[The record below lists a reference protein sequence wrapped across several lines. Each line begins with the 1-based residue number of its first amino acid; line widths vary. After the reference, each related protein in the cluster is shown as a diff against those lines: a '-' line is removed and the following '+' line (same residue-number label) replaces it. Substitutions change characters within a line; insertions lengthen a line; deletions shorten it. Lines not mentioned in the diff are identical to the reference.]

1 MTEKHP
7 NRVIVVDNGNGDEPQ
22 ISYTDNRPFA
32 SVLEARLGRRTVLKS
47 SAGAAALGFMSLG
60 LAGCL
65 SNSSSKDKNDS
76 TPGGGEN
83 GNDAGPLIG
92 FTAVSTSESDDIVV
106 PEGYSYQVI
115 LPWGTPILG
124 SMPAFSIDNT
134 GEEQA
139 MQMGSHH
146 DGMHF
151 FPIEGEEPFEGS
163 SDEGLLVMNHEYVE
177 PRFMHLDHI
186 GVSLSRNAVV
196 MGGENGEIRDADQAL
211 KELNAHGVSVVHIQK
226 RSDNRWE
233 HVQSSLNRR
242 ITGLTHME
250 LAGPVRG
257 NDLAKTK
264 YSPQGFAT
272 RGTLNNCA
280 MGVTP
285 WNTYMA
291 AEENWA
297 GYFGN
302 AAGPDP
308 SIGKPADDNFQREH
322 SYYGIRAQDSR
333 YKWALAEGGDDQ
345 FIRFDATSKGAS
357 AVEDYRNEP
366 NCFGWMVEIDPFK
379 PDSTPIKRTTLGR
392 FGHEGVVFGPAIEGQ
407 PVVCYSGDDSTNQ
420 FIYKFVSAGTFQ
432 KGVTDGSILDTGILY
447 AAKFNDD
454 GSGEWLPLVYGEN
467 GLDESNGFV
476 DQADVLVNTRLA
488 AGLMGATPMDRPE
501 WGAVDPNNGDVYF
514 TLTNNSGRIEANGA
528 NPRTENRHGH
538 IIRWEESGGD
548 HAATTFDWDI
558 FIFGGDAGRSG
569 EPHLKGDGIEVDG
582 QRQALTADNLF
593 SSPDGLWIDK
603 DSRVWIQT
611 DIGEGSQNEGLFE
624 VFGNNAML
632 CADPVTGEMRRF
644 MTGPI
649 GQEVTGVITTPDQKT
664 MFINIQ
670 HPGATTEPDEWA
682 AGQRFVRSSWPDRDP
697 VRTPPRSATVVIWKD
712 DGGVIGT

>member
-1 MTEKHP
+1 MSEEIRNKIT
-7 NRVIVVDNGNGDEPQ
+7 IVDNGEGDEPQ
-22 ISYTDNRPFA
+22 ISYTGNRPFA
-32 SVLEARLGRRTVLKS
+32 NVLETRLGRRSVIKG

-65 SNSSSKDKNDS
+65 SNSSSRDDDDS
-76 TPGGGEN
+76 APG
-83 GNDAGPLIG
+83 AGDGDNAPLIG
-92 FTAVSTSESDDIVV
+92 FSTVSTSESDEIVV
-106 PEGYSYQVI
+106 PQGYSYQVI
-115 LPWGTPILG
+115 LPWGTPING
-124 SMPAFSIDNT
+124 SMPPFDLSNT
-134 GEEQA
+134 GEEQG

-151 FPIEGEEPFEGS
+151 FPIEGDEPFEGS

-177 PRFMHLDHI
+177 PRFMHVDHLSQRLSSS
-186 GVSLSRNAVV
+186 GVIMR
-196 MGGENGEIRDADQAL
+196 GDNGDIRDRDQAL
-211 KELNAHGVSVVHIQK
+211 KELNAHGVSVVHVQK

-233 HVQSSLNRR
+233 LVQSDYNRR

-257 NDLAKTK
+257 STLAKTR
-264 YSPQGFAT
+264 YSPEGHAT

-302 AAGPDP
+302 ADETIP
-308 SIGKPADDNFQREH
+308 REH
-322 SYYGIRAQDSR
+322 ARYGIRASDSR
-333 YKWALAEGGDDQ
+333 YRWALAEGGEDQ
-345 FIRFDATSKGAS
+345 FVRFDATSKGAS

-366 NCFGWMVEIDPFK
+366 NCFGWMVEIDPFN
-379 PDSTPIKRTTLGR
+379 PESTPIKRTTLGR
-392 FGHEGVVFGPAIEGQ
+392 FGHEGVVFGPAIDGQ

-420 FIYKFVSAGTFQ
+420 YIYKFVSAEPFQ
-432 KGVTDGSILDTGILY
+432 KGVTDGSILDTGVLY
-447 AAKFNDD
+447 VARFNDD
-454 GSGEWLPLVYGEN
+454 GSGEWLPLVFGQN
-467 GLDESNGFV
+467 GLTAPEFA

-488 AGLMGATPMDRPE
+488 ASILGGTPMDRPE

-514 TLTNNSGRIEANGA
+514 TLTNNSGRSETDAA
-528 NPRTENRHGH
+528 NPRRQNRHGH
-538 IIRWEESGGD
+538 IIRWAESNGD
-548 HAATTFDWDI
+548 HASTTFDWDI
-558 FIFGGDAGRSG
+558 FLFGGDAGQSG
-569 EPHLKGDGIEVDG
+569 EANLAGKDPNGN
-582 QRQALTADNLF
+582 ALTADNLL

-611 DIGEGSQNEGLFE
+611 DIGEGSQNSGVFE

-644 MTGPI
+644 LTGPI

-670 HPGATTEPDEWA
+670 HPGATTTPEEWEL
-682 AGQRFVRSSWPDRDP
+682 GPRYVRSTWPDRNP
-697 VRTPPRSATVVIWKD
+697 TRLPPRSATVVIWKD
-712 DGGVIGT
+712 DGGVIGS

>member
-1 MTEKHP
+1 MSDERRNKIT
-7 NRVIVVDNGNGDEPQ
+7 IVDNGEGDEPQ

-32 SVLEARLGRRTVLKS
+32 SVLDARMDRRSVIKG

-65 SNSSSKDKNDS
+65 SNSSSRDDDEGS
-76 TPGGGEN
+76 APG
-83 GNDAGPLIG
+83 AGDGDNAALIG
-92 FTAVSTSESDDIVV
+92 FSAVGTSESDEIVV
-106 PEGYSYQVI
+106 PQGYSYQVI
-115 LPWGTPILG
+115 LPWGTPITG
-124 SMPAFSIDNT
+124 SMPAFDLSNT
-134 GEEQA
+134 GEEQG
-139 MQMGSHH
+139 MQIGSHH

-163 SDEGLLVMNHEYVE
+163 SNEGLLVMNHEYVE
-177 PRFMHLDHI
+177 PRFMHVDHV
-186 GVSLSRNAVV
+186 GVNLSSSAVI
-196 MGGENGEIRDADQAL
+196 MRGDNGEIRDRDQAL
-211 KELNAHGVSVVHIQK
+211 KEMNAHGVSVVHMQK
-226 RSDNRWE
+226 RNDNRWE
-233 HVQSSLNRR
+233 LVQSDYNRR

-257 NDLAKTK
+257 SNLAKTR
-264 YSPQGFAT
+264 YSPEGHAT

-302 AAGPDP
+302 ADE
-308 SIGKPADDNFQREH
+308 SIPREH
-322 SYYGIRAQDSR
+322 ARYGIRATDSR
-333 YKWALAEGGDDQ
+333 YRWALAAGGEDL
-345 FIRFDATSKGAS
+345 FVRFDATRKGAS
-357 AVEDYRNEP
+357 ATEDYRNEP

-392 FGHEGVVFGPAIEGQ
+392 FGHEGVVFGPAIDGQ

-420 FIYKFVSAGTFQ
+420 YIYKFVSAQPFH
-432 KGVTDGSILDTGILY
+432 KGVTDGSILDTGVLY
-447 AAKFNDD
+447 VARFNDD
-454 GSGEWLPLVYGEN
+454 GSGEWLPLVFGQH
-467 GLDESNGFV
+467 GLTAPAFA

-488 AGLMGATPMDRPE
+488 ADIVGGTPMDRPE

-514 TLTNNSGRIEANGA
+514 TLTNNSGRSETDAA
-528 NPRTENRHGH
+528 NPRRQNRHGH
-538 IIRWEESGGD
+538 IIRWAESNGD
-548 HAATTFDWDI
+548 HASTTFDWDI
-558 FIFGGDAGRSG
+558 FLFGGDAGQSG
-569 EPHLKGDGIEVDG
+569 EANLAGKDPNGN
-582 QRQALTADNLF
+582 ALTADNLL

-611 DIGEGSQNEGLFE
+611 DIGEGSQNTGVFE

-632 CADPVTGEMRRF
+632 CADPATGEMRRF
-644 MTGPI
+644 LTGPI

-664 MFINIQ
+664 LFINIQ
-670 HPGATTEPDEWA
+670 HPGATTTPEEWEL
-682 AGQRFVRSSWPDRDP
+682 GPRHVRSSWPDRNAASI
-697 VRTPPRSATVVIWKD
+697 PPRSATVVIWKD
-712 DGGVIGT
+712 DGGVIGS

>member
-1 MTEKHP
+1 MSEVRT
-7 NRVIVVDNGNGDEPQ
+7 NITIVDNGNGDEPQ
-22 ISYTDNRPFA
+22 ISYTDNRTFA
-32 SVLEARLGRRTVLKS
+32 SVLDARLARRTVLKS
-47 SAGAAALGFMSLG
+47 TAGAAALGFMSLG

-65 SNSSSKDKNDS
+65 DSSSS
-76 TPGGGEN
+76 SRRSPGAGE
-83 GNDAGPLIG
+83 GEGGPLVT
-92 FTAVSTSESDDIVV
+92 FKAVPTSESDEIIV

-115 LPWGTPILG
+115 LPWGTPITG
-124 SMPAFSIDNT
+124 SMPAFDLANT
-134 GEEQA
+134 GEEQG

-186 GVSLSRNAVV
+186 GQELGSGAVIMKGDV
-196 MGGENGEIRDADQAL
+196 RDRDQAL
-211 KELNAHGVSVVHIQK
+211 KEINAHGVSVVHIRK

-233 HVQSSLNRR
+233 LVQSDYNRR
-242 ITGLTHME
+242 ITGRTHME

-257 NDLAKTK
+257 SDLVKTK
-264 YSPQGFAT
+264 YSPEGIAT

-297 GYFGN
+297 GYFRN
-302 AAGPDP
+302 RDAEIP
-308 SIGKPADDNFQREH
+308 REH
-322 SYYGIRAQDSR
+322 ANYGIRANDSR
-333 YKWALAEGGDDQ
+333 YRWALAEGGEDE
-345 FIRFDATSKGAS
+345 FIRFDATSTGAS
-357 AVEDYRNEP
+357 ATEDYRNEP
-366 NCFGWMVEIDPFK
+366 NCFGWMVEIDPFD

-420 FIYKFVSAGTFQ
+420 FIYKFVSEQPFQ

-447 AAKFNDD
+447 VAKFNDD
-454 GSGEWLPLVYGEN
+454 GSGEWLPLVYGQN
-467 GLDESNGFV
+467 GLDAGNGFR

-514 TLTNNSGRIEANGA
+514 TLTNNSGRSEPNGA
-528 NPRTENRHGH
+528 NPRTQNRHGH
-538 IIRWEESGGD
+538 IIRWQEANGD
-548 HAATTFDWDI
+548 HASTTFDWDI
-558 FIFGGDAGRSG
+558 FIFGGDAGESG
-569 EPHLKGDGIEVDG
+569 QANLAGKDANGD
-582 QRQALTADNLF
+582 ALTADNLL

-611 DIGEGSQNEGLFE
+611 DIGEGNQNSGVFE

-632 CADPVTGEMRRF
+632 CADPATGEMRRF
-644 MTGPI
+644 LTGPI

-670 HPGATTEPDEWA
+670 HPGATTTPQEWA
-682 AGQRFVRSSWPDRDP
+682 AGQRYVRSTWPDRNP
-697 VRTPPRSATVVIWKD
+697 VRVPPRSATVVIWKD

>member
-1 MTEKHP
+1 MSEEKR
-7 NRVIVVDNGNGDEPQ
+7 NNVTIVDNGEGDEPQ
-22 ISYTDNRPFA
+22 VSYTDNRPFA
-32 SVLEARLGRRTVLKS
+32 QVLEARLGRRSVLKG

-65 SNSSSKDKNDS
+65 SNSSSKDDDDAA
-76 TPGGGEN
+76 PGTGDGGES
-83 GNDAGPLIG
+83 GPLIG
-92 FTAVSTSESDDIVV
+92 FQAVATSESDEIRL
-106 PEGYSYQVI
+106 PEGYSHQVI
-115 LPWGTPILG
+115 LPWGTPITG
-124 SMPAFSIDNT
+124 SMPAFDIGNT
-134 GEEQA
+134 GEEQG

-151 FPIEGEEPFEGS
+151 FPIEGDEPFEGS

-186 GVSLSRNAVV
+186 GEKLSSSAVI
-196 MGGENGEIRDADQAL
+196 MRGENSDIRDRDQAL
-211 KELNAHGVSVVHIQK
+211 KEMNAHGVSVVHVQK

-233 HVQSSLNRR
+233 HVQSHYNRR
-242 ITGLTHME
+242 VTGLTHME

-257 NDLAKTK
+257 SDLARTR
-264 YSPQGFAT
+264 YSPEGHAT

-302 AAGPDP
+302 ADETIPRQHA
-308 SIGKPADDNFQREH
+308 R
-322 SYYGIRAQDSR
+322 YGIRATDSR
-333 YKWALAEGGDDQ
+333 YRWALAEGGEDQ
-345 FIRFDATSKGAS
+345 FVRFDATSKGAS

-366 NCFGWMVEIDPFK
+366 NCFGWMVEIDPFR
-379 PDSTPIKRTTLGR
+379 PESAPVKRTTLGR

-420 FIYKFVSAGTFQ
+420 YIYKFVSDQPYQ
-432 KGVTDGSILDTGILY
+432 KGVTDGSILDTGTLY
-447 AAKFNDD
+447 AARFNDD
-454 GSGEWLPLVYGEN
+454 GSGEWLPLVYGQN
-467 GLDESNGFV
+467 GLDVSNDFA
-476 DQADVLVNTRLA
+476 DQADVLVNTRMA
-488 AGLMGATPMDRPE
+488 ADIMGATPMDRPE

-514 TLTNNSGRIEANGA
+514 TLTNNSGRSETDAA
-528 NPRTENRHGH
+528 NPRRQNRHGH
-538 IIRWEESGGD
+538 IIRWEESDGN
-548 HAATTFDWDI
+548 HASTTFNWDI
-558 FIFGGDAGRSG
+558 FLFGGDAGGSG
-569 EPHLKGDGIEVDG
+569 EAHLKGEGIEVDG
-582 QRQALTADNLF
+582 QRQALTADNLL

-611 DIGEGSQNEGLFE
+611 DIGEGNQNRNEFE

-632 CADPVTGEMRRF
+632 CADPATGEMRRF
-644 MTGPI
+644 LTGPI

-670 HPGATTEPDEWA
+670 HPGATTTPDEWA
-682 AGQRFVRSSWPDRDP
+682 NGQRYVRSSWPDRNP
-697 VRTPPRSATVVIWKD
+697 VRMPPRSATVVIWKD
-712 DGGVIGT
+712 DGGVIGS

>member
-1 MTEKHP
+1 MSEVRT
-7 NRVIVVDNGNGDEPQ
+7 NITIVDNGNGDEPQ
-22 ISYTDNRPFA
+22 ISYTDNRTFA
-32 SVLEARLGRRTVLKS
+32 SVLDARLARRTVLKS
-47 SAGAAALGFMSLG
+47 TAGAAALGFMSLG

-65 SNSSSKDKNDS
+65 DSSSS
-76 TPGGGEN
+76 SSRRSPGAGE
-83 GNDAGPLIG
+83 GEGGPLVT
-92 FTAVSTSESDDIVV
+92 FKAVPTSESDEIIV

-115 LPWGTPILG
+115 LPWGTPITG
-124 SMPAFSIDNT
+124 SMPAFDLANT
-134 GEEQA
+134 GEEQG

-186 GVSLSRNAVV
+186 GQELGSGAVIMKGDV
-196 MGGENGEIRDADQAL
+196 RDRDQAL
-211 KELNAHGVSVVHIQK
+211 KEINAHGVSVVHIRK

-233 HVQSSLNRR
+233 LVQSDYNRR
-242 ITGLTHME
+242 ITGRTHME

-257 NDLAKTK
+257 SDLVRTK
-264 YSPQGFAT
+264 YSPDGIAT

-297 GYFGN
+297 GYFRN
-302 AAGPDP
+302 RDAEIP
-308 SIGKPADDNFQREH
+308 REH
-322 SYYGIRAQDSR
+322 ANYGIRANDSR
-333 YKWALAEGGDDQ
+333 YRWALAEGGEDE
-345 FIRFDATSKGAS
+345 FIRFDATSTGAS
-357 AVEDYRNEP
+357 ATEDYRNEP
-366 NCFGWMVEIDPFK
+366 NCFGWMVEIDPFD

-420 FIYKFVSAGTFQ
+420 FIYKFVSEQPFQ

-447 AAKFNDD
+447 VAKFNDD
-454 GSGEWLPLVYGEN
+454 GSGEWLPLVYGQN
-467 GLDESNGFV
+467 GLDAGNGFR

-514 TLTNNSGRIEANGA
+514 TLTNNSGRSEPNGA
-528 NPRTENRHGH
+528 NPRTQNRHGH
-538 IIRWEESGGD
+538 IIRWQEANGN
-548 HAATTFDWDI
+548 HASTTFDWDI
-558 FIFGGDAGRSG
+558 FIFGGDAGESG
-569 EPHLKGDGIEVDG
+569 QANLAGKDANGD
-582 QRQALTADNLF
+582 ALTADNLL

-611 DIGEGSQNEGLFE
+611 DIGEGNQNSGVFE

-632 CADPVTGEMRRF
+632 CADPATGEMRRF
-644 MTGPI
+644 LTGPI

-670 HPGATTEPDEWA
+670 HPGATTTPQEWA
-682 AGQRFVRSSWPDRDP
+682 AGQRYVRSTWPDRNP
-697 VRTPPRSATVVIWKD
+697 VRVPPRSATVVIWKD

>member
-1 MTEKHP
+1 MSEVRT
-7 NRVIVVDNGNGDEPQ
+7 NITIVDNGNGDEPQ
-22 ISYTDNRPFA
+22 ISYTDNRTFA
-32 SVLEARLGRRTVLKS
+32 SVLDARLARRTVLKS
-47 SAGAAALGFMSLG
+47 TAGAAALGFMSLG

-65 SNSSSKDKNDS
+65 DSSSS
-76 TPGGGEN
+76 SSRRSPGAGE
-83 GNDAGPLIG
+83 GEGGPLVT
-92 FTAVSTSESDDIVV
+92 FKAVPTSESDEIIV

-115 LPWGTPILG
+115 LPWGTPITG
-124 SMPAFSIDNT
+124 SMPAFDLANT
-134 GEEQA
+134 GEEQG

-186 GVSLSRNAVV
+186 GQELGSGAVIMKGDV
-196 MGGENGEIRDADQAL
+196 RDRDQAL
-211 KELNAHGVSVVHIQK
+211 KEINAHGVSVVHIRK

-233 HVQSSLNRR
+233 LVQSDYNRR
-242 ITGLTHME
+242 ITGRTHME

-257 NDLAKTK
+257 SDLVRTK
-264 YSPQGFAT
+264 YSPDGIAT

-297 GYFGN
+297 GYFRN
-302 AAGPDP
+302 RDAEIP
-308 SIGKPADDNFQREH
+308 REH
-322 SYYGIRAQDSR
+322 ANYGIRANDSR
-333 YKWALAEGGDDQ
+333 YRWALAEGGEDE
-345 FIRFDATSKGAS
+345 FIRFDATSTGAS
-357 AVEDYRNEP
+357 ATEDYRNEP
-366 NCFGWMVEIDPFK
+366 NCFGWMVEIDPFD

-420 FIYKFVSAGTFQ
+420 FIYKFVSEQPFQ

-447 AAKFNDD
+447 VAKFNDD
-454 GSGEWLPLVYGEN
+454 GSGEWLPLVYGQN
-467 GLDESNGFV
+467 GLDAGNGFR

-514 TLTNNSGRIEANGA
+514 TLTNNSGRSEPNGA
-528 NPRTENRHGH
+528 NPRTQNRHGH
-538 IIRWEESGGD
+538 IIRWQEANGD
-548 HAATTFDWDI
+548 HASTTFDWDI
-558 FIFGGDAGRSG
+558 FIFGGDAGESG
-569 EPHLKGDGIEVDG
+569 QANLAGKDANGD
-582 QRQALTADNLF
+582 ALTADNLL

-611 DIGEGSQNEGLFE
+611 DIGEGNQNSGVFE

-632 CADPVTGEMRRF
+632 CADPATGEMRRF
-644 MTGPI
+644 LTGPI

-670 HPGATTEPDEWA
+670 HPGATTTPQEWA
-682 AGQRFVRSSWPDRDP
+682 AGQRYVRSTWPDRNP
-697 VRTPPRSATVVIWKD
+697 VRVPPRSATVVIWKD

>member
-1 MTEKHP
+1 MSEERRNKIT
-7 NRVIVVDNGNGDEPQ
+7 VIDNGEGDEPQ

-32 SVLEARLGRRTVLKS
+32 SVLEARMGRRSVIKG

-65 SNSSSKDKNDS
+65 SNSSSRDDDEDSAPGAGEGDKAPLLGFS
-76 TPGGGEN
+76 T
-83 GNDAGPLIG
+83 
-92 FTAVSTSESDDIVV
+92 VSTSESDDIVV
-106 PEGYSYQVI
+106 PQGYSYQVI
-115 LPWGTPILG
+115 LPWGTPITG
-124 SMPAFSIDNT
+124 SMPAFDLSNS
-134 GEEQA
+134 GEEQG
-139 MQMGSHH
+139 MQIGSHH

-163 SDEGLLVMNHEYVE
+163 SNEGLLVMNHEYVE
-177 PRFMHLDHI
+177 PRFMHVDHV
-186 GVSLSRNAVV
+186 GVKLGSGAVI
-196 MGGENGEIRDADQAL
+196 MRGENGEIRDRDQAL
-211 KELNAHGVSVVHIQK
+211 KEMNAHGVSVVHMQK
-226 RSDNRWE
+226 RNDNRWE
-233 HVQSSLNRR
+233 LVQSDYNRR

-257 NDLAKTK
+257 SHLAKTK
-264 YSPQGFAT
+264 YSPQGHAT

-302 AAGPDP
+302 ADETIP
-308 SIGKPADDNFQREH
+308 REH
-322 SYYGIRAQDSR
+322 ARYGIRATDSR
-333 YKWALAEGGDDQ
+333 YRWALAAGGEDQ
-345 FIRFDATSKGAS
+345 FVRFDATRKGAT
-357 AVEDYRNEP
+357 AAEDYRNEP

-379 PDSTPIKRTTLGR
+379 PDSAPIKRTTLGR
-392 FGHEGVVFGPAIEGQ
+392 FGHEGVVFGPAIDGQ

-420 FIYKFVSAGTFQ
+420 YIYKFVSAQPFQ
-432 KGVTDGSILDTGILY
+432 KGVTDGSILDTGVLY
-447 AAKFNDD
+447 VARFNED
-454 GSGEWLPLVYGEN
+454 GSGEWLPLEHGRN
-467 GLDESNGFV
+467 GLTAPLFA

-488 AGLMGATPMDRPE
+488 ADTVGGTPMDRPE

-514 TLTNNSGRIEANGA
+514 TLTNNSGRSEADAA
-528 NPRTENRHGH
+528 NPRRQNRHGH
-538 IIRWEESGGD
+538 IIRWAEDNGD
-548 HAATTFDWDI
+548 HASTTFAWDI
-558 FIFGGDAGRSG
+558 FVFGGDAGESG
-569 EPHLKGDGIEVDG
+569 EANLAGKDANGN
-582 QRQALTADNLF
+582 ALTAENLF

-611 DIGEGSQNEGLFE
+611 DIGEGSQNTGVFE

-632 CADPVTGEMRRF
+632 CADPATGEMRRF
-644 MTGPI
+644 LTGPI

-670 HPGATTEPDEWA
+670 HPGATTTPEEWEL
-682 AGQRFVRSSWPDRDP
+682 GPRHVRSTWPDRNP
-697 VRTPPRSATVVIWKD
+697 ARIPPRSATVVIWKD
-712 DGGVIGT
+712 DGGVIGS

>member
-1 MTEKHP
+1 MSEEIR
-7 NRVIVVDNGNGDEPQ
+7 NNVIIVDNGEGDEPQ

-32 SVLEARLGRRTVLKS
+32 KVLEARLARRSVLKG

-65 SNSSSKDKNDS
+65 SNSSSNDDDDS
-76 TPGGGEN
+76 APGPGES
-83 GNDAGPLIG
+83 GESGPLIG
-92 FTAVSTSESDDIVV
+92 FKAVSTSESDEILV

-115 LPWGTPILG
+115 LPWGTPITG
-124 SMPAFSIDNT
+124 SMPAFDISNS
-134 GEEQA
+134 GEEQG

-151 FPIEGEEPFEGS
+151 FPIDGEEPFEGR

-186 GVSLSRNAVV
+186 GEVLSSGAVV
-196 MGGENGEIRDADQAL
+196 MRGENGDVRDRDQAL
-211 KELNAHGVSVVHIQK
+211 KELNAHGVSVVHVQK

-233 HVQSSLNRR
+233 LVQSDYNRR
-242 ITGLTHME
+242 VTGLTHME
-250 LAGPVRG
+250 LAGPVRSS
-257 NDLAKTK
+257 NLAKTK
-264 YSPQGFAT
+264 YSPEGHAT

-302 AAGPDP
+302 ADEVIP
-308 SIGKPADDNFQREH
+308 REH
-322 SYYGIRAQDSR
+322 ARYGIRASDSR
-333 YKWALAEGGDDQ
+333 YRWALAEGGEDQ
-345 FIRFDATSKGAS
+345 FVRFDATSKGAS
-357 AVEDYRNEP
+357 AAEDYRNEP

-379 PDSTPIKRTTLGR
+379 PDSAPIKRTTLGR
-392 FGHEGVVFGPAIEGQ
+392 FGHEGVVFGPAIDGQ

-420 FIYKFVSAGTFQ
+420 FIYKFVSEQSYQ

-447 AAKFNDD
+447 AAKYNDD
-454 GSGEWLPLVYGEN
+454 GTGEWLPLVYGQN
-467 GLDESNGFV
+467 GLDATNGFA

-514 TLTNNSGRIEANGA
+514 TLTNNSGRSETDAA
-528 NPRTENRHGH
+528 NPRRQNRHGH
-538 IIRWEESGGD
+538 IIRWEESDGN
-548 HAATTFDWDI
+548 HASTTFNWDI
-558 FIFGGDAGRSG
+558 FLFGGDGGDSG
-569 EPHLKGDGIEVDG
+569 EAHLKGEGIEVDG
-582 QRQALTADNLF
+582 QRQALTADNLL

-611 DIGEGSQNEGLFE
+611 DIGEGSQNSGVFE

-632 CADPVTGEMRRF
+632 CADPVTGELRRF
-644 MTGPI
+644 LTGPI

-670 HPGATTEPDEWA
+670 HPGATTTPDEWA
-682 AGQRFVRSSWPDRDP
+682 AGQRYVRSSWPDRNP
-697 VRTPPRSATVVIWKD
+697 VRLPPRSATVVIWKD

>member
-1 MTEKHP
+1 MSEEIRNKIT
-7 NRVIVVDNGNGDEPQ
+7 IVDNGEGDEPQ
-22 ISYTDNRPFA
+22 ISYTDNRSFA
-32 SVLEARLGRRTVLKS
+32 NVLATRLGRRSVIKG

-65 SNSSSKDKNDS
+65 SNSSSRDDDDS
-76 TPGGGEN
+76 APG
-83 GNDAGPLIG
+83 AGDGDNAPLIG
-92 FTAVSTSESDDIVV
+92 FSTVSTSESDEIVV
-106 PEGYSYQVI
+106 PQGYSYQVI
-115 LPWGTPILG
+115 LPWGTPITG
-124 SMPAFSIDNT
+124 SMPPFDLSNT
-134 GEEQA
+134 GEEQG

-151 FPIEGEEPFEGS
+151 FPIEGDEPFEGS

-177 PRFMHLDHI
+177 PRFMHVDHLSQRLSSS
-186 GVSLSRNAVV
+186 GVIMR
-196 MGGENGEIRDADQAL
+196 GDNGDIRDRDQAL
-211 KELNAHGVSVVHIQK
+211 KELNAHGVSVVHVQK

-233 HVQSSLNRR
+233 LVQSDYNRR

-257 NDLAKTK
+257 STLAKTR
-264 YSPQGFAT
+264 YSPEGHAT

-302 AAGPDP
+302 ADETIP
-308 SIGKPADDNFQREH
+308 REH
-322 SYYGIRAQDSR
+322 ARYGIRASDSR
-333 YKWALAEGGDDQ
+333 YRWALAEGGEDQ
-345 FIRFDATSKGAS
+345 FVRFDATSKGAS

-366 NCFGWMVEIDPFK
+366 NCFGWMVEIDPFN
-379 PDSTPIKRTTLGR
+379 PESTPIKRTTLGR
-392 FGHEGVVFGPAIEGQ
+392 FGHEGVVFGPAIDGQ

-420 FIYKFVSAGTFQ
+420 YIYKFVSAEPFQ
-432 KGVTDGSILDTGILY
+432 KGVTDGSILDTGVLY
-447 AAKFNDD
+447 VARFNDD
-454 GSGEWLPLVYGEN
+454 GSGEWLPLVFGQN
-467 GLDESNGFV
+467 GLTAPEFA

-488 AGLMGATPMDRPE
+488 ASILGGTPMDRPE

-514 TLTNNSGRIEANGA
+514 TLTNNSGRSETDAA
-528 NPRTENRHGH
+528 NPRRQNRHGH
-538 IIRWEESGGD
+538 IIRWAESNGD
-548 HAATTFDWDI
+548 HASTTFDWDI
-558 FIFGGDAGRSG
+558 FLFGGDAGQSG
-569 EPHLKGDGIEVDG
+569 EANLAGKDPNGN
-582 QRQALTADNLF
+582 ALTADNLL

-611 DIGEGSQNEGLFE
+611 DIGEGSQNSGVFE

-644 MTGPI
+644 LTGPI

-670 HPGATTEPDEWA
+670 HPGATTTPEEWEL
-682 AGQRFVRSSWPDRDP
+682 GPRYVRSTWPDRNP
-697 VRTPPRSATVVIWKD
+697 TRLPPRSATVVIWKD
-712 DGGVIGT
+712 DGGVIGS